1 MLRISSMDQ
10 ELIMAKSLYQQLI
23 EIYPELEN
31 SEELIKNVVYLRND
45 SDGTGDY
52 IAKWE
57 YSKPIPD
64 SLKSYDRT

>member
-1 MLRISSMDQ
+1 MDQ

>member
-1 MLRISSMDQ
+1 MT
-10 ELIMAKSLYQQLI
+10 LYEKI
-23 EIYPELEN
+23 IGIYPELEKLPMAFI
-31 SEELIKNVVYLRND
+31 SEIILQND

-64 SLKSYDRT
+64 SLKLGK